1 MRIYVLTMA
10 ATPVKTWKPTAD
22 DLRVLAALK
31 RAKVG
36 ENVSDRIRLGLHA
49 LARERLGDEGMR
61 KYGI

>member
-1 MRIYVLTMA
+1 MA